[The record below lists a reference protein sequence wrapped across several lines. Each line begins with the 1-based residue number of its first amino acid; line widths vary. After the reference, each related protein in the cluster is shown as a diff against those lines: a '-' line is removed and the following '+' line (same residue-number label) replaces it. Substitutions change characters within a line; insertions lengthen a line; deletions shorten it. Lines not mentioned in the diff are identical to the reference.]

1 MVWTRKVSAKGSVT
15 IPAEIRKL
23 LGLVPGGEVAFLG
36 SGRGSVVMVNA
47 AELSEAATQDLQ
59 AGMEKHKENDEK

>member
-23 LGLVPGGEVAFLG
+23 LDLVPGGEVAFLG